1 MPEGPEVKRNASKLA
16 ETISNKTLEN
26 ISVLSGRYTRNVLT
40 GLTDFS
46 EQLPDKIIG
55 VGVHGKFIY
64 VICKSGFNLW
74 STLGMTGVWSRNKTV
89 HSRLELSFNDD
100 SRVFFNDMRNF
111 GTLKFVY
118 GKSSLIKKLTSLGP
132 DLLSDDVSYED
143 FRLSITR
150 KKKWNICKA
159 LMDQKVV
166 AGIGNYIK
174 AECLW
179 LSKINPSLSVE
190 DLTEDQLR
198 DIYHNAKQIMQISY
212 DTGGATFKTHKSFDG
227 KSGKF
232 QERFMCYG
240 RNKDIDGN
248 LVIKTK
254 TPDGRNT
261 HWAPERQKNGKCI

>member
-16 ETISNKTLEN
+16 EAVSNKTLK
-26 ISVLSGRYTRNVLT
+26 SVDVVSGRYTRNELI
-40 GLTDFS
+40 GLDQFS

-74 STLGMTGVWSRNKTV
+74 STLGMTGVWSKNMTV
-89 HSRLELSFNDD
+89 HSRLRLSFEDGTG
-100 SRVFFNDMRNF
+100 VFFNDVRNF

-118 GKSSLIKKLTSLGP
+118 GKNALIKKLTSLGP
-132 DLLSDDVSYED
+132 DLLSGDVTYDD
-143 FRLSITR
+143 FKLSIIR

-179 LSKINPSLSVE
+179 LSKVDPSLNVE
-190 DLTEDQLR
+190 DLTEDQLK
-198 DIYHNAKQIMQISY
+198 DIYYNAKQIMQTSY
-212 DTGGATFKTHKSFDG
+212 DTGGATFKTHKGFDG
-227 KSGKF
+227 ESGKF

-240 RNKDIDGN
+240 RTKDIDGN

-261 HWAPERQKNGKCI
+261 HWAPERQKSGKHV